1 MILVPILILT
11 VVVLYIIIIRID
23 KQNEQLENKFHEL
36 QNENDRLVKEL
47 VETQKK
53 LYEKRE

>member
-1 MILVPILILT
+1 MILVPTLILIA
-11 VVVLYIIIIRID
+11 VVLYIIIIRVD

-53 LYEKRE
+53 LYEK